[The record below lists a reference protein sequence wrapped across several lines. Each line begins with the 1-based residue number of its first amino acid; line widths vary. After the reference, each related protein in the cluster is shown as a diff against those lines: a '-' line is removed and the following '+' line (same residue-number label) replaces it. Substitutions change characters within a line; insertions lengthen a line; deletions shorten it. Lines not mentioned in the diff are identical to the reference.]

1 MVHIK
6 SSVSFLPLAAC
17 TFSVVCGSQISE
29 DLNLYIQ
36 KFAIPEH
43 SRQNIQF
50 MSRNTESFNYK
61 NLIHVSYRCDIL
73 PIFRIGNSKFQGI
86 SINIDYP
93 NAYIY
98 RSIHIYVL
106 HTLLGLLQVFLVY
119 ILRMVL
125 MHCFYLAVLI
135 NEFKKKKRKKQ

>member
-29 DLNLYIQ
+29 DLNLYIE

-93 NAYIY
+93 NAYIQVY
-98 RSIHIYVL
+98 TYICITHTFRFIVGFSCIYSENGFDAL
-106 HTLLGLLQVFLVY
+106 FLF
-119 ILRMVL
+119 
-125 MHCFYLAVLI
+125 CCI
-135 NEFKKKKRKKQ
+135 N